1 MKRFFTHVPSV
12 LFFFALLL
20 GGASTQAQT
29 LKAKHGALVSQAAPQ
44 VIGGI
49 LLSDGITN
57 AVLANGLFM
66 SQDVFVIT
74 PKGKQMAT
82 WTGDASAYLDQL
94 TSGVYN
100 TTYDIYDVKT
110 VVDATTGLVTLKL
123 TYTPAK

>member
-29 LKAKHGALVSQAAPQ
+29 LRASNGALVSHTYPQ
-44 VIGGI
+44 TIGGI

-82 WTGDASAYLDQL
+82 WTGDASAYLGQL
-94 TSGVYN
+94 TSAVYN